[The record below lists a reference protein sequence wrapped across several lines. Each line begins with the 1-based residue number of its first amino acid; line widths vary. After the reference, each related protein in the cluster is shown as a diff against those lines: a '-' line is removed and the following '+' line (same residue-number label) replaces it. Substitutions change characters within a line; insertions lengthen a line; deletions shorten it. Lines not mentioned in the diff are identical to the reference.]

1 MNPVLFDNSNEK
13 YYRKKDFKEESM
25 KILLE
30 NFAKGIVGEY
40 LSTRGEWIDEF
51 PIIEIPG
58 IKGY

>member
-40 LSTRGEWIDEF
+40 LSTRGE
-51 PIIEIPG
+51 
-58 IKGY
+58 